1 MKMKRCLTLCGKAKY
16 VKGKNGRPIVAARI
30 GNVVGYLVLIRQHT
44 LCLRLLSCEELTDMP
59 LRIALENIR
68 VNSNAFITSSAYRG
82 MIEHICVRKNN
93 TYGTNLIHRLIQ
105 ILSQSLEFDW
115 CVLRSVCVL
124 NGIEVF

>member
-1 MKMKRCLTLCGKAKY
+1 MKMKRCLTLCGKATY

-44 LCLRLLSCEELTDMP
+44 LCLRLLSCEELADIP
-59 LRIALENIR
+59 LSVALENIT
-68 VNSNAFITSSAYRG
+68 VNSKAFSAYCG

-93 TYGTNLIHRLIQ
+93 TYCTYLIHRLVRV
-105 ILSQSLEFDW
+105 LSQSLEFDW

>member
-1 MKMKRCLTLCGKAKY
+1 MKMKRCLTLCGKTKY

-44 LCLRLLSCEELTDMP
+44 LCLRLLSCEELADMP

-68 VNSNAFITSSAYRG
+68 VNSNAFSAYCG
-82 MIEHICVRKNN
+82 MIEHIRVRKNN